1 MSKFLFKALII
12 IFLTSSSVIAE
23 VLKEIEINGN
33 QRISKETIIVLGEIK
48 KDVDYNNDSLNNILK
63 NLYDTKFFNDIQL
76 QLTDGK
82 LIINLIENPI
92 IENIEITGIK
102 KKELTETLLEKIN
115 LKNRMS
121 FTKSQLKEDTNL
133 IKNILK
139 TSGYYFS
146 KVIHLLLKMM
156 N

>member
-82 LIINLIENPI
+82 LINLLAP
-92 IENIEITGIK
+92 
-102 KKELTETLLEKIN
+102 
-115 LKNRMS
+115 
-121 FTKSQLKEDTNL
+121 
-133 IKNILK
+133 
-139 TSGYYFS
+139 
-146 KVIHLLLKMM
+146 LLLDKT
-156 N
+156 NESSKLKSTVEAVQ

>member
-76 QLTDGK
+76 QLIEGK
-82 LIINLIENPI
+82 LILNLIENPI

-102 KKELTETLLEKIN
+102 RKELTETLLEKIN

-121 FTKSQLKEDTNL
+121 FTKVN
-133 IKNILK
+133 
-139 TSGYYFS
+139 
-146 KVIHLLLKMM
+146 
-156 N
+156 

>member
-76 QLTDGK
+76 QLTDG
-82 LIINLIENPI
+82 
-92 IENIEITGIK
+92 
-102 KKELTETLLEKIN
+102 
-115 LKNRMS
+115 
-121 FTKSQLKEDTNL
+121 
-133 IKNILK
+133 
-139 TSGYYFS
+139 
-146 KVIHLLLKMM
+146 
-156 N
+156 